1 MKAFFHIWG
10 REYQSIFGDTGVLL
24 IFFGAILAYP
34 LIYPIPYSHEVLRD
48 VPVAVVDMDHSQLS
62 RRLIRMMDANEL
74 LRIASF
80 PTSLT
85 EARDQFF
92 RGSVNGIVVIPRD
105 FTKNILRKQQAV
117 VAAYCDASY
126 FLLYRQV
133 LTGVLYATGTLSAG
147 IEVKRMMA
155 KGFTTEQAMTA
166 RDPVPLLSYPLFNP
180 SGGYASY
187 VVPPVLMLI
196 LQQTLLIGIG
206 MLGGTVRERKG
217 RHFLI
222 PEEQSAGVVSLL
234 LGKSAA
240 YLSLYIIHAVYFF
253 VVLRLYQFPQRGEP
267 VELFLFMLP
276 FLTAVIFLGL
286 TIAALFRN
294 REISMVALLFTSIP
308 VLFLA
313 GFSWPPESIPQWLRI
328 LSFMLPST
336 AGIDGF
342 LKLNIMGATLPE
354 VGFQWT
360 LLWGLTGIYF
370 TVACLTVR
378 YIAKKGKVQE
388 DVGVRDRVDTG
399 ASPEILPEN
408 KSFPP
413 G

>member
-1 MKAFFHIWG
+1 MSAFFRIWG
-10 REYQSIFGDTGVLL
+10 REYRNIFLDTGVLL

-48 VPVAVVDMDHSQLS
+48 VPIAVVDMDHSQLS
-62 RRLIRMMDANEL
+62 RKLIRMMDANEF
-74 LRIASF
+74 LRITSR

-92 RGSVNGIVVIPRD
+92 RGSVNGIVVIPED
-105 FTKNILRKQQAV
+105 FTKHILRKEQAV

-133 LTGVLYATGTLSAG
+133 LTGVLYTVGTLSAG
-147 IEVKRMMA
+147 VEVKRMVA
-155 KGFTTEQAMTA
+155 KGFTSGQAMVA
-166 RDPVPLLSYPLFNP
+166 RDPLPLLSYPLFNP

-206 MLGGTVRERKG
+206 MLGGTAREKAG

-222 PEEQSAGVVSLL
+222 PEDHSAGVISLI
-234 LGKSAA
+234 LGKGAA
-240 YLSLYIIHAVYFF
+240 YLSLYLVHAVYFF
-253 VVLRLYQFPQRGEP
+253 VVLFRLYRFPQRGEP
-267 VELFLFMLP
+267 LELFLFILP
-276 FLTAVIFLGL
+276 FLTSVIFLGITL
-286 TIAALFRN
+286 TALFRN

-328 LSFMLPST
+328 LSFLLPST

-342 LKLNIMGATLPE
+342 LKLTIMGAALRE
-354 VGFQWT
+354 VGFQWIG
-360 LLWGLTGIYF
+360 LWGLSGIYF
-370 TVACLTVR
+370 AVACLMVK
-378 YIAKKGKVQE
+378 YMAKREKVKAH
-388 DVGVRDRVDTG
+388 T
-399 ASPEILPEN
+399 LP
-408 KSFPP
+408 
-413 G
+413 

>member
-1 MKAFFHIWG
+1 MRSFFRIWG
-10 REYQSIFGDTGVLL
+10 REYRNIFLDSGVLL
-24 IFFGAILAYP
+24 IFFGAILVYP
-34 LIYPIPYSHEVLRD
+34 LVYPIPYSPEVLRD

-62 RRLIRMMDANEL
+62 RKFIRMMDAHEL

-80 PTSLT
+80 HTSLT

-92 RGSVNGIVVIPRD
+92 RGSVNGIVVIPGD
-105 FTKNILRKQQAV
+105 FTKNILRKEQAV

-133 LTGVLYATGTLSAG
+133 LTGVLYTTGTLSAG
-147 IEVKRMMA
+147 VEVKRMMA
-155 KGFTTEQAMTA
+155 KGFTRGQAMAA

-206 MLGGTVRERKG
+206 MLGGTVREKKG

-222 PEEQSAGVVSLL
+222 PEEQSTGVVSLL

-240 YLSLYIIHAVYFF
+240 YLSLYIVHAVYFF
-253 VVLRLYQFPQRGEP
+253 VFLFRIYRFPQRGEP
-267 VELFLFMLP
+267 LELLLFILP
-276 FLTAVIFLGL
+276 FLTSVIFLGL
-286 TIAALFRN
+286 TLTALFRN
-294 REISMVALLFTSIP
+294 REISMMALLFTSIP

-313 GFSWPPESIPQWLRI
+313 GFSWPPESIPEWLRI

-342 LKLNIMGATLPE
+342 LKLSIMGATLPE
-354 VGFQWT
+354 VGFQWI
-360 LLWGLTGIYF
+360 LLWGLTGLYF
-370 TVACLTVR
+370 TVACLTVKH
-378 YIAKKGKVQE
+378 IAKKGKVQG
-388 DVGVRDRVDTG
+388 DVGERDREDAGGTPG
-399 ASPEILPEN
+399 ILSEN
-408 KSFPP
+408 ES
-413 G
+413 